1 MKVVR
6 CLVLYAAVTVTSA
19 AVASPAESGKQGKD
33 ELLTLYLISV
43 AADRCGFAMTAKQA
57 DAIDR
62 ETKELAERLKLK
74 AWETDALYSEADVQ
88 FEKQGPGA
96 CDRNGRFAK
105 GFKETLQRLTGP

>member
-1 MKVVR
+1 MKALR
-6 CLVLYAAVTVTSA
+6 CLVLYVAVMSASA
-19 AVASPAESGKQGKD
+19 ALAAPAEDSKAGKD

-43 AADRCGFAMTAKQA
+43 AADRCGFAMTAKQV

-62 ETKELAERLKLK
+62 ETKDMVERLKLK

-88 FEKQGPGA
+88 FEKQGPKA